1 MLERYNAA
9 IGFMMLALG
18 SVATSRAASAQNASN
33 DNFGAF
39 AAMNGAA
46 GSPTRI
52 FQQRQ
57 NYARLAPIGDRQP
70 RQSDIPVNPELSP
83 LERELQ
89 QEGASV
95 DKKIVICRHC

>member
-46 GSPTRI
+46 GRS
-52 FQQRQ
+52 
-57 NYARLAPIGDRQP
+57 DK
-70 RQSDIPVNPELSP
+70 DIPAEAKLRPTSAYWRPATTTE
-83 LERELQ
+83 
-89 QEGASV
+89 
-95 DKKIVICRHC
+95 